1 MNLFIKCFDELT
13 TKELYEILKLRVD
26 IFVVEQNCAYHELD
40 GKDYESVHIFYK
52 SEKEIVAYLR
62 VFADDCDKSIVRI
75 GRVISKYKK
84 NGLGNMLMLNA
95 ITFIEEMKKYN
106 KIFLE
111 AQVYAIGFYEQFGF
125 AIVGEKFL
133 EDDIEHIGM
142 EIIL

>member
-62 VFADDCDKSIVRI
+62 VFADDFDKSIVRI

-125 AIVGEKFL
+125 ATVGEKFL
-133 EDDIEHIGM
+133 EDGIEHIGM